1 MSMKTDSLRVSIC
14 MPTKIPTKK
23 ATRAATR
30 ASFKLILF
38 ILGSEWDDVAVGW
51 EGSFMGSSS
60 F

>member
-1 MSMKTDSLRVSIC
+1 MPTKTDSLRDSIC
-14 MPTKIPTKK
+14 MPTKIPAKK

-38 ILGSEWDDVAVGW
+38 IFGGGWDDVAVGW
-51 EGSFMGSSS
+51 EGSVMGSSS